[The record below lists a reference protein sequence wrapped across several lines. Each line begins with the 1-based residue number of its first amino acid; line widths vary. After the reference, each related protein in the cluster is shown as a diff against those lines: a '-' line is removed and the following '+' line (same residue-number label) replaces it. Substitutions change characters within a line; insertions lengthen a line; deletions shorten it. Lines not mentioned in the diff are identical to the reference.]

1 MKIVVNSAPRIVRP
15 PDGLIQYHLPST
27 SLSIECVADGNPPPE
42 ITWIKDE
49 ATISANST
57 LSITQLG
64 EDDKGDYICQAQSS
78 EGQTSSRISLRFAKP
93 TTIDYAPSNKT
104 VNEGANVFWNC
115 HASAFPENVTYS
127 WKYNGKPIRT
137 TDVGL
142 RATVQ
147 EAELSISPIRPTD
160 TGWYACE
167 ADNRISKPATSKAYL
182 QVNYRPTIHS
192 NSKRL
197 YTISLGSRV
206 DLLCQADAQPPV
218 ESVLWT
224 KNGVYLKT
232 TNGTN
237 LVFHRSTD
245 GDAGNTRPQASAITS
260 VQCLGED
267 GLVVDWN
274 PGYDAGLPQTFT
286 IHYENVDLNEEKGT
300 LQTKETHAEL
310 FGLSRFSR
318 YRLLIEAR
326 NSEGS
331 INSSY
336 LEKNVCSKLVAPLS
350 MAVINNMV
358 SWERSEGAQLYRL
371 EYRGMKSDMDG
382 FVEMGSGQ
390 SPIIETGPV
399 EKKGDQFAAII
410 TVGTSTQAQTETTKG
425 MEITEGSGEMNDG
438 SGEET
443 TITMITEKDD
453 ALAREE
459 ASSSTQPEESAE
471 GESPLSGYE
480 QGNGERNG
488 ETTSKETIKETD
500 KPERGGYASEKSGD
514 HGKYS
519 TTTVATEIAQA
530 STPIDHKDKEPTDSE
545 EIEVAELNKD
555 AEKHM
560 TEQGQRKI
568 KEELAKSETTQS
580 TAAAGDPYAAIVLP
594 AESKESTPSTVT
606 TTAFD
611 TTNAPT
617 IKAETIK
624 ATNAP
629 TIDSTTQE
637 TTSEKPIAF
646 TEELISTTTT
656 KTLLK
661 NDDDSHETSK
671 LEPLLEPEN
680 SSDQLKTTTTTFEQN
695 GSVLANEISGE
706 QPKELSTE
714 EPTATTVKPKDA
726 YPTPPPTNQA
736 TTKKPVEPPGLEPKI
751 HPSGYEE
758 GKGPTGPLQPDTKP
772 IDPSH
777 AVGYP
782 GIPPIEKAKSRPER
796 FLKNPLF
803 ESRGTRKELM
813 PTAKIIAEKS
823 LKKTWRPFVFDCATE
838 EDEKGPLCRDWA
850 DGGLCERHRPTR
862 FLFCRK
868 TCLCVGPPHLR

>member
-1 MKIVVNSAPRIVRP
+1 M
-15 PDGLIQYHLPST
+15 
-27 SLSIECVADGNPPPE
+27 
-42 ITWIKDE
+42 
-49 ATISANST
+49 
-57 LSITQLG
+57 
-64 EDDKGDYICQAQSS
+64 
-78 EGQTSSRISLRFAKP
+78 
-93 TTIDYAPSNKT
+93 
-104 VNEGANVFWNC
+104 
-115 HASAFPENVTYS
+115 
-127 WKYNGKPIRT
+127 
-137 TDVGL
+137 
-142 RATVQ
+142 
-147 EAELSISPIRPTD
+147 
-160 TGWYACE
+160 
-167 ADNRISKPATSKAYL
+167 
-182 QVNYRPTIHS
+182 
-192 NSKRL
+192 RL
-197 YTISLGSRV
+197 YV
-206 DLLCQADAQPPV
+206 Q
-218 ESVLWT
+218 
-224 KNGVYLKT
+224 
-232 TNGTN
+232 
-237 LVFHRSTD
+237 
-245 GDAGNTRPQASAITS
+245 NTRPQASAITS

-382 FVEMGSGQ
+382 FVEMAEVISPPFLLPSKSMSLTNSPEIELRVRALRPNYTQSAPSDSIFYRRIESSHEPTLWWMAAVYDREHAPGDSYIDGSTKIMEDRRDSGNWSGSRNDALNGLLREPYSYDELEIECSSAVEEMFREQYLYGIGNGLGKHGDFDGSGETTTIDGETKVDGSGMEVDLNVTDLTTPQIEAESTVEGSGQ

-519 TTTVATEIAQA
+519 TTTVATEIPQA

-560 TEQGQRKI
+560 TEQVTEKI
-568 KEELAKSETTQS
+568 KEEPAKSETTQS

-656 KTLLK
+656 K
-661 NDDDSHETSK
+661 
-671 LEPLLEPEN
+671 PEN